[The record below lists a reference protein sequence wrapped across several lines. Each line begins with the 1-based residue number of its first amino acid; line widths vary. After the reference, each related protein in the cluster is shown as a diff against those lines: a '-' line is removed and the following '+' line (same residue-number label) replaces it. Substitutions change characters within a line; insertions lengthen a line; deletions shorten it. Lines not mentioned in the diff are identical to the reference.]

1 MTYSEWKRA
10 YDSANKWMRKAADL
24 AEAYLLTDKEVA
36 KIRNYMRR
44 AIAQA
49 EKAYFYASKEPNF
62 IYTTILGVR
71 NDGSVIVGTQ
81 YYDTF
86 EHAAER
92 IEDRIAESRRG

>member
-24 AEAYLLTDKEVA
+24 AEGCLLTDKEIA
-36 KIRNYMRR
+36 KIRNCMRR

-49 EKAYFYASKEPNF
+49 EKACFYANNKPLF
-62 IYTTILGVR
+62 FYTTILGVR
-71 NDGSVIVGTQ
+71 TDGSAIIGTR

-92 IEDRIAESRRG
+92 IEDNIAERTRG